1 MSTSTEHELRELA
14 NRQPSPFK
22 ASYGKLL
29 MWFFLISDTFTFAA
43 FLMGYAS
50 SRFANSDTWPVPET
64 VFDTIPV
71 PALDKLFSAIGFD
84 THHMPLVFV
93 TIMTS
98 LLIASSVTMVRA
110 VQEGIQM
117 NKSGVIK
124 WLIPTIIF
132 GAMFLGCQYYEWT
145 HLMHEGMTITANPFS
160 KLGMFGVDGVTTMGP
175 TAFAMFFF
183 AITGFHGLHVLVGVL
198 LNIWLLVSTANGR
211 FEKVGHYEMV
221 EKIGLYWHFVD
232 LVWVYVFLSYYLL

>member
-1 MSTSTEHELRELA
+1 MSTTEHGMEDMTGR
-14 NRQPSPFK
+14 NGRPFN

-43 FLMGYAS
+43 FLMAYAS
-50 SRFANSDTWPVPET
+50 NRFANLENWPVPAE
-64 VFDTIPV
+64 VFSSIPIHG
-71 PALDKLFSAIGFD
+71 LDHYHL
-84 THHMPLVFV
+84 PLVFV

-117 NKSGVIK
+117 NKKGVIN

-132 GAMFLGCQYYEWT
+132 GALFLFCQYLEWT
-145 HLMHEGMTITANPFS
+145 HLFAEGMIISANPFS
-160 KLGMFGVDGVTTMGP
+160 ALGHFHDTGVMGP
-175 TAFAMFFF
+175 PAFANFFF
-183 AITGFHGLHVLVGVL
+183 AITGFHGMHVLLGVI
-198 LNIWLLVSTANGR
+198 LNIWLLIETANDR

>member
-1 MSTSTEHELRELA
+1 MSAVTETTEMESR
-14 NRQPSPFK
+14 NGQPFK
-22 ASYGKLL
+22 MSYGKIL
-29 MWFFLISDTFTFAA
+29 MWGFLISDTFTFAA
-43 FLMGYAS
+43 FLMAYAS
-50 SRFANSDTWPVPET
+50 ARFSSIATWPKPDE
-64 VFDTIPV
+64 VFNKIPIHG
-71 PALDKLFSAIGFD
+71 LDHYDL
-84 THHMPLVFV
+84 PLVFV

-117 NKSGVIK
+117 NKAGVIK

-132 GAMFLGCQYYEWT
+132 GAIFLGCQYFEWT
-145 HLMHEGMTITANPFS
+145 HLMHEGMIPSFNPFS
-160 KLGMFGVDGVTTMGP
+160 NLGHIHQTGVEGP

-183 AITGFHGLHVLVGVL
+183 AITGFHGLHVLVGVG
-198 LNIWLLVSTANGR
+198 LNIWLLIATANGR

-232 LVWVYVFLSYYLL
+232 LVWVYVFLGYYLL